1 MRARKFDYTDPT
13 HQEKIMFG
21 RTDLVIHLL
30 DRNNI
35 STEGIDEALTFSVHA
50 STENIKS
57 STASSSS
64 SSDLESSLQTLLA
77 SVRLVRQAR
86 VSCMPGAQ
94 FPRAFEPGN
103 PLFEASFRQQSIKE
117 GGTSSCP

>member
-1 MRARKFDYTDPT
+1 MEKRLIQALKSGQVRGKFDYTDPT

-50 STENIKS
+50 STEKS
-57 STASSSS
+57 N
-64 SSDLESSLQTLLA
+64 LPQP
-77 SVRLVRQAR
+77 RLVLLQ
-86 VSCMPGAQ
+86 
-94 FPRAFEPGN
+94 
-103 PLFEASFRQQSIKE
+103 I
-117 GGTSSCP
+117 